1 MGSTGGIGVVLLA
14 DHDEG
19 VVGDFS
25 LVDGL
30 FGGNHLLWCVAEVY
44 CAAFVGFW
52 VGAPGGGFAEQVV
65 DFVDAGS
72 FGNGVYGVSGYFLVY
87 LPGGV

>member
-1 MGSTGGIGVVLLA
+1 MFIAGGIVR
-14 DHDEG
+14 

-44 CAAFVGFW
+44 CAGFVRFW

-65 DFVDAGS
+65 DFVDAGF
-72 FGNGVYGVSGYFLVY
+72 FGNGVYGGSGYFLVY